1 MRSSKL
7 ILKLLRWLIPRLSL
21 PLFVLNGWAL
31 LLLIDY
37 FKTPLTILIVG
48 AVIAFLLDHPLQWLE
63 RYRIKRELAILIIVI
78 VTLLFL
84 GLLGITLVPLLSQQA
99 HDLVSD
105 FPAWEQSA
113 NQQVQALHN
122 WMQSLGL
129 PINLSG
135 VVANLSG
142 QLSEQLR
149 AIAARIPG
157 LIEGA
162 IGGVFEFFLI
172 VVVIVYLLLRG
183 ESLWKGIIV
192 WLPVKLGRRLQ
203 TTLPHSFRNYFI
215 GQGTVAF
222 LLGTTLALALTLFRI
237 PYGFLF
243 GVFIGALALFPYGG
257 TIGITLVTLLLALKS
272 IGLGLTVLIIATG
285 VDQVIEN
292 GIAPRL
298 MGHLTGVHPVWVV
311 MAILVGAKIAGLLG
325 IVLAVPIASTVKD
338 VMDIYKPSKLK
349 RLPSAKL
356 SELSDLSDPMEQ

>member
-7 ILKLLRWLIPRLSL
+7 IFKLLRWLIPQLGL

-48 AVIAFLLDHPLQWLE
+48 AVIAFLLNHPLQWLE

-78 VTLLFL
+78 ITLLFL
-84 GLLGITLVPLLSQQA
+84 VLLGITLVPLLSQQA

-105 FPAWEQSA
+105 FPTWEQSA
-113 NQQVQALHN
+113 NQQVQALHD
-122 WMQSLGL
+122 WMQSLGI

-142 QLSEQLR
+142 QVSEQLR
-149 AIAARIPG
+149 TTVTRIPG
-157 LIEGA
+157 LIKGA

-183 ESLWKGIIV
+183 ESLWNGIIV
-192 WLPVKLGRRLQ
+192 WLPIKLGRKLK
-203 TTLPHSFRNYFI
+203 TALPRSFRNYFI
-215 GQGTVAF
+215 GQGTVAL
-222 LLGTTLALALTLFRI
+222 LLGTTLAFALTLFRI

-243 GVFIGALALFPYGG
+243 GVFIGTLALFPYGG
-257 TIGITLVTLLLALKS
+257 TISITLVTFLLALKS
-272 IGLGLTVLIIATG
+272 IGLGITVLAIATV
-285 VDQVIEN
+285 VDQIIEN

-311 MAILVGAKIAGLLG
+311 MAILIGAKIAGLLG
-325 IVLAVPIASTVKD
+325 VVLAVPIASTIKE
-338 VMDIYKPSKLK
+338 VMDIYKPRKATGI
-349 RLPSAKL
+349 SATDLAASNDL
-356 SELSDLSDPMEQ
+356 SE